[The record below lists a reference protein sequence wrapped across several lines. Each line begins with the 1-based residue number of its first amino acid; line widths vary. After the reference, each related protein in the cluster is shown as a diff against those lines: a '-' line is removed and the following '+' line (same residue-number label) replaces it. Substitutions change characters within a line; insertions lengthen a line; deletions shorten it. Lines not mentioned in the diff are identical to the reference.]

1 VFVNVRGGGFTGQ
14 AGAIRQGVARALV
27 VMFNLDTSAAANQ
40 AAAASAASVA
50 AEGEG
55 SAEAAAA
62 AATAPVSMAKK
73 LRDSGFPDPRQPHGR
88 AEEVWS
94 QGCPSQLPVLEALML
109 FLALE
114 SSCDETAAA
123 VFTDQPRVLS
133 SVVASQTDLHTRFGG
148 VVPEVAARAHL
159 RQLLPVVDEALR
171 QAQVSLRDI
180 GCIAVHHQPGLIGA
194 LLISVSAAKMF
205 GVALGVPVVAV
216 NHIAAHIY
224 ACQLSA
230 GRPIYPC
237 VGLVVSGGHT
247 ALFHCPTPLDLRLL
261 GATRDDAAG
270 EAFDKTAKLLGLG
283 FPGGPR
289 IERAAA
295 TGNPHA
301 YRFPRS
307 MLEPADDLDFSFSG
321 LKTAVLYTLHGQN
334 RTTPRRVAHR
344 PSSGRSGREFST
356 GGRRCAGREMP
367 PGVGP
372 DRRAPL
378 GGRRRRVGQP
388 GFARWPDRDDAS
400 TGRGTIYPPAAA
412 LHRQRGDGGPGRRT
426 IPGRAVRAAGF
437 RRHCRSWLIL
447 PRSDAPMH
455 RRLDR
460 MTINHRATC
469 ESKP

>member
-1 VFVNVRGGGFTGQ
+1 
-14 AGAIRQGVARALV
+14 
-27 VMFNLDTSAAANQ
+27 
-40 AAAASAASVA
+40 
-50 AEGEG
+50 
-55 SAEAAAA
+55 
-62 AATAPVSMAKK
+62 
-73 LRDSGFPDPRQPHGR
+73 
-88 AEEVWS
+88 
-94 QGCPSQLPVLEALML
+94 ML

-334 RTTPRRVAHR
+334 RTTPAEL
-344 PSSGRSGREFST
+344 PT
-356 GGRRCAGREMP
+356 GQALADLAASFQQAVVEVLVEKC
-367 PGVGP
+367 
-372 DRRAPL
+372 RRALVQTGERRLAVGGGVSANRALRDGLTAMTQALGVELFIPPL
-378 GGRRRRVGQP
+378 P
-388 GFARWPDRDDAS
+388 LCTDNAAM
-400 TGRGTIYPPAAA
+400 AA
-412 LHRQRGDGGPGRRT
+412 LAVEQY
-426 IPGRAVRAAGF
+426 RAGQFAPPD
-437 RRHCRSWLIL
+437 L
-447 PRSDAPMH
+447 DAIAV
-455 RRLDR
+455 LG
-460 MTINHRATC
+460 
-469 ESKP
+469 